1 MIIYNVGWL
10 FFCVSRGGGEQF
22 SLFSIAHLLRVIY
35 TEPMKRGFSYVKK
48 MAFSGHRPFY
58 FPWKENESDP
68 ACIHLKAALEAE
80 INKAVADGFFY
91 FIVGGA
97 DGVDTWAAEIVLEK
111 KKTNPEINL
120 ELAKPFADYNKHL
133 QNDYGRRLRAIE
145 EAADRVTVVSD
156 GADEAADYILRD
168 CYMVDAS
175 ERMIIVYD
183 DDSKGPSG
191 TKDALLYARSSGVEI
206 RQIQWM
212 HL

>member
-1 MIIYNVGWL
+1 M
-10 FFCVSRGGGEQF
+10 S
-22 SLFSIAHLLRVIY
+22 
-35 TEPMKRGFSYVKK
+35 KRC
-48 MAFSGHRPFY
+48 AFSGHRPFY

-145 EAADRVTVVSD
+145 EAADRVTAVSD
-156 GADEAADYILRD
+156 GADEAADYILR
-168 CYMVDAS
+168 
-175 ERMIIVYD
+175 
-183 DDSKGPSG
+183 
-191 TKDALLYARSSGVEI
+191 LLYGGC
-206 RQIQWM
+206 Q
-212 HL
+212 

>member
-1 MIIYNVGWL
+1 M
-10 FFCVSRGGGEQF
+10 
-22 SLFSIAHLLRVIY
+22 SLFWNRSSSLPCRSSKSQSPGNIRKQWSVWLQN
-35 TEPMKRGFSYVKK
+35 
-48 MAFSGHRPFY
+48 HRRF
-58 FPWKENESDP
+58 
-68 ACIHLKAALEAE
+68 AASQH
-80 INKAVADGFFY
+80 GFFY

-145 EAADRVTVVSD
+145 EAADRVTAVSD

>member
-1 MIIYNVGWL
+1 M
-10 FFCVSRGGGEQF
+10 S
-22 SLFSIAHLLRVIY
+22 
-35 TEPMKRGFSYVKK
+35 KRC
-48 MAFSGHRPFY
+48 AFSGHRPFY

-91 FIVGGA
+91 
-97 DGVDTWAAEIVLEK
+97 
-111 KKTNPEINL
+111 
-120 ELAKPFADYNKHL
+120 
-133 QNDYGRRLRAIE
+133 
-145 EAADRVTVVSD
+145 
-156 GADEAADYILRD
+156 LRD